1 MKEGCPKCNGTGLVA
16 VDTKICDACDGTGY
30 EDTFEMKNHFKG
42 VTSNARAKFDLDADQ
57 DIPCEVCNGK
67 GVVDVFEDC
76 PYCKGTGQIN
86 VCNSC
91 GKAIPD
97 DKDYCDE
104 CNEKQLEEKMNKVK
118 ERLENPK
125 KLKVESDIEG
135 KEIVYELDGLCD
147 MSDLEI
153 NSLYKGKVTRVERYG
168 VFVSLNNQVWGL
180 MRTSNPHNKVGD
192 TLFVRISQIKER
204 KREVDM
210 VPAHVFKGEYVVKKL
225 SKNIGRTKIE
235 TLDES
240 SLKSIVKVYGEVIQ
254 IQQTSGPT
262 IFTITDETS
271 ITWAAAFN
279 EPGVRMYPEIEVGD
293 IVEVIGEVN
302 QHNGEI
308 QIESES
314 ISKLDSDEAEA
325 MKELIDIAL
334 DKKAEPDDVDFL
346 IESPV
351 LERLKPKMR
360 EAAKV
365 IRRAVL
371 DGRSIL
377 VRHHND
383 ADGICSGVAIEKAVI
398 PYLKENNPDNDAEYH
413 YFKRSPSKAPF
424 YELEDVVKDL
434 SFALEDLDRHGQKL
448 PLIVLLDNGSTEEDI
463 VALMQAKIYDIEIV
477 VIDHHS
483 PGNLITK
490 TLRNGETVSGD
501 VESAPEDIMGG
512 TVAVDEYV
520 DTHVNPYLVGGDS
533 QITAGAL
540 ATEVAHFINPEIE
553 DLIKHLPGIAA
564 LGDHAESDEAEQYV
578 ELAASKGYSRDR
590 LKQIAECIDF
600 EAYFLRFMN
609 GRGIIDTIL
618 GVDNIDKHPKMVD
631 ALYKEY
637 LRRVDTQM
645 KAALPNIKRVK
656 LDNGIYFNVL
666 DVEKYAHK
674 FTFPAPGKTCGF
686 VHDKIVK
693 EIGDDKPIITL
704 GHGPDFG
711 VLRATDTVHQ
721 LFGFNVNNIVIS
733 LADKIPQAGI
743 DGGGHECA
751 GSIKY
756 IEGLGKQVLTELLNE
771 VSEMTDSSKN

>member
-1 MKEGCPKCNGTGLVA
+1 MKKSCPKCKGTGSIA
-16 VDTKICDACDGTGY
+16 VDTKICEACDGTGY
-30 EDTFEMKNHFKG
+30 ADTFEMKNHFKG
-42 VTSNARAKFDLDADQ
+42 VNSNAKARYDLDADQ
-57 DIPCEVCNGK
+57 DVPCEVCDGK
-67 GVVDVFEDC
+67 GIVDVFEDC
-76 PYCKGTGQIN
+76 SYCKGTGQIN
-86 VCNSC
+86 VCNDC
-91 GKAIPD
+91 GKVIPEGN
-97 DKDYCDE
+97 DYCDE
-104 CNEKQLEEKMNKVK
+104 CNEKQLEEKMRRVK
-118 ERLENPK
+118 ERIDNPQQV
-125 KLKVESDIEG
+125 KVESDIEG
-135 KEIVYELDGLCD
+135 KEIVYELDGLCE

-153 NSLYKGKVTRVERYG
+153 NIIYKGKVNRVERYRL
-168 VFVSLNNQVWGL
+168 FVSLNNQVWGL
-180 MRTSNPHNKVGD
+180 MRTRNSHSKVGD
-192 TLFVRISQIKER
+192 TIFVRISQIKER

-235 TLDES
+235 TLDDS
-240 SLKSIVKVYGEVIQ
+240 CLKSIVKVYGEVIQ

-302 QHNGEI
+302 KHNGEI
-308 QIESES
+308 QIESET
-314 ISKLDSDEAEA
+314 IAKLADEEAEA

-334 DKKAEPDDVDFL
+334 DEKAEPEDVDFL

-351 LERLKPKMR
+351 LDKLRPKMR

-383 ADGICSGVAIEKAVI
+383 ADGICSGVAIEKAII
-398 PYLKENNPDNDAEYH
+398 PYLKENNPDSDAEYH

-434 SFALEDLDRHGQKL
+434 SFALEDLERHGQKL

-477 VIDHHS
+477 VIDHHF
-483 PGNLITK
+483 PGELITK
-490 TLRNGETVSGD
+490 TLKDGRTVSGD
-501 VESAPEDIMGG
+501 TECSPEDIVAG

-540 ATEVAHFINPEIE
+540 ATEVAHLINPDVE
-553 DLIKHLPGIAA
+553 DLISHLPGIAV
-564 LGDHAESDEAEQYV
+564 LGDHAEADEVEQYV
-578 ELAASKGYSRDR
+578 ELAARKGYSRER

-618 GVDNIDKHPKMVD
+618 GVDNLDKHPKMVD

-637 LRRVDTQM
+637 LKRVDTQM
-645 KAALPNIKRVK
+645 KAALPNIKRVQ

-666 DVEKYAHK
+666 DVEKFAHK

-686 VHDKIVK
+686 VHDRMLHD
-693 EIGDDKPIITL
+693 IGEDKPIVTL

-711 VLRATDTVHQ
+711 VFRATDAVNEQ
-721 LFGFNVNNIVIS
+721 YGFNVNNIVLS
-733 LADKIPQAGI
+733 LAEKIPQAGI

-771 VSEMTDSSKN
+771 VTEMTDNSK